1 MEIQLIN
8 DDLLAGLRQK
18 AEGNERKRLNYD
30 LRTTPDDSSQRML
43 NALLP
48 GTTVP
53 IHRHPNSTETVILL
67 RGKMVEVMY
76 EEVNPS
82 VDFPQGMDAQDVMSG
97 RRLREVAR
105 YVLDCSKGC
114 HGCIVPKGTW
124 HTVEVMEPSVI
135 FEAKDGRYGEDGS
148 ENW

>member
-1 MEIQLIN
+1 MIEIDERLIEE
-8 DDLLAGLRQK
+8 LLEEASVSPRLRQ
-18 AEGNERKRLNYD
+18 NRD
-30 LRTTPDDSSQRML
+30 LRTTPDDGSQRML

-48 GTTVP
+48 ETTVP

-67 RGKMVEVMY
+67 RGKIVEVMY

-82 VDFPQGMDAQDVMSG
+82 VEFPQGMDAQDVMSG

-114 HGCIVPKGTW
+114 HGCVVPKGTW